1 MLETPTVSD
10 SPQILI
16 QANTPNSFYLQ
27 ELYRCRELCYFFAWR
42 DIKVRYKQSV
52 FGLTWALIRPLA
64 TMVIFTLVFGYVA
77 KLPSHDVSYPL
88 FVLLGMMIWQLVSNV
103 TQSSAMALIS
113 NAPLVT
119 KVYFP
124 RMTIPLSLIVINL
137 LDFVI
142 CYCVFLPIALYNH
155 TDLSWLVLLTP
166 IFVLQA
172 VLLSIGIA
180 LWCSAVTARY
190 RDFQF
195 IVQLGVQFG
204 LFLSP
209 VGYSSSLIP
218 EPWIWLY
225 CINPVVG
232 LIDGLR
238 WATFGIPD
246 PYLVY
251 SLFLSWVVTLV
262 LVVTGYRC
270 FRKIERTMA
279 DTI

>member
-1 MLETPTVSD
+1 MSETPTVSD

-52 FGLTWALIRPLA
+52 FGLAWALIRPLA
-64 TMVIFTLVFGYVA
+64 TMVVFTLVFGYVA
-77 KLPSHDVSYPL
+77 KLPSLDVSYPL
-88 FVLLGMMIWQLVSNV
+88 FVLIGMMIWQLVSNV
-103 TQSSAMALIS
+103 TQVASTVLLSNAALI
-113 NAPLVT
+113 T

-124 RMTIPLSLIVINL
+124 RMTLPISLIVINL
-137 LDFVI
+137 LDFLI
-142 CYCVFLPIALYNH
+142 CYGVFLLMTLYTH
-155 TDLSWLVLLTP
+155 TELSWLVLLTP

-172 VLLSIGIA
+172 VLLSIGLA
-180 LWCSAVTARY
+180 LWCSAITARF

-218 EPWIWLY
+218 APWNWIY

-232 LIDGLR
+232 LIEGLR
-238 WATFGIPD
+238 WVTFGISNVN
-246 PYLVY
+246 LVY
-251 SLFLSWVVTLV
+251 SLSWSWTITAFLIA
-262 LVVTGYRC
+262 TGYRY
-270 FRKIERTMA
+270 FRTTERTMA